1 MVSVNI
7 ANTNFTRVTILD
19 YVFWFF
25 TFSHDVLSQEFDLM
39 IYKSFSGVENVIP
52 YPIHTD
58 VAVGCPLLRLTYSKI
73 AI

>member
-1 MVSVNI
+1 MLPGSLH
-7 ANTNFTRVTILD
+7 FH
-19 YVFWFF
+19 YF
-25 TFSHDVLSQEFDLM
+25 TFSHDVLSQEFDPM
-39 IYKSFSGVENVIP
+39 IYKSFPGVENVIP